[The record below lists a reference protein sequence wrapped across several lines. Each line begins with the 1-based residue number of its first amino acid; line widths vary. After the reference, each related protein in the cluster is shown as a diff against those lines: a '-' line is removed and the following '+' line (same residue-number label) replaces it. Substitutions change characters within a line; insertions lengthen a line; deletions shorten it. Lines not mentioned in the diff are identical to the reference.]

1 MKTKN
6 LLLTFLVLTCILS
19 PNQTTKAQT
28 GVAVPGLE
36 IFDVAMSNLLAD
48 YNIKGAQ
55 LALTYHGRLVYN
67 RGFGYANTSTNTLVQ
82 PNHRFRVA
90 SVSKPISS
98 IAVMH
103 LIEQGQLNL
112 SDLVFGVNGILNDAM
127 YQNAID
133 PRIYTITLRNLL
145 EHTGGWDRTLS
156 GDPFFPTY
164 FANTN
169 MIGVY
174 DMAIAMGVTPPGT
187 DQSIIQYML
196 NNFMLNYTP
205 GTVSSY
211 SNIGYSI
218 IAQVIEKVT
227 SQGYEQYVRDTILIP
242 IGITEIQTGRT
253 LLANQLP
260 MEVNYYNNYNSQNV
274 SIYDGATMTP
284 YAYGTYNMES
294 MNGLGGW
301 VASSADLC
309 KLLVAVDGFPS
320 KPDILLPSTIATM
333 TTGSAAYPY
342 YALGWGLNT
351 IDDNW
356 YHTGYLPGT
365 CRSEIGRRGDEIN
378 GAILVNTDANIGDL
392 VAAMDNILYYL
403 PPLIQ
408 NWPTNDLFLGVQEQ
422 ASDFS
427 VSLYPNPTSYF
438 INVKTDVKLIGSS
451 YTVYDNMGKAVLTGI
466 INAENTVVEVQ
477 NLSGGIYLFRVGE
490 NKQQTFK
497 VIKE

>member
-6 LLLTFLVLTCILS
+6 LLLIFLVLTCILS
-19 PNQTTKAQT
+19 PNHTTKAQT

-36 IFDVAMSNLLAD
+36 IFDAAMTNLLAD

-218 IAQVIEKVT
+218 IGQVIEKVT
-227 SQGYEQYVRDTILIP
+227 GQGYENYVRDTILIP

-253 LLANQLP
+253 LLADQLP
-260 MEVNYYNNYNSQNV
+260 MEVNYYNNYNTQNV

-320 KPDILLPSTIATM
+320 KPDILLPSTITTM

-342 YALGWGLNT
+342 YALGWQLNLA
-351 IDDNW
+351 DQNW
-356 YHTGYLPGT
+356 VHTGYLPGT
-365 CRSEIGRRGDEIN
+365 CLSEIARRGDEIN
-378 GAILVNTDANIGDL
+378 GTILVNTDANIGDL

-427 VSLYPNPTSYF
+427 VSLYPNPTSNF
-438 INVKTDVKLIGSS
+438 INVKTDVKLIGFS

-466 INAENTVVEVQ
+466 INDENTVVEVK
-477 NLSGGIYLFRVGE
+477 NLSSGVYLFRVGE
-490 NKQQTFK
+490 NNQQIVK
-497 VIKE
+497 VVKE

>member
-1 MKTKN
+1 MKTKT

-28 GVAVPGLE
+28 GAAVPGLE
-36 IFDVAMSNLLAD
+36 IFDAAMTNLLAD
-48 YNIKGAQ
+48 YNVKGAQ
-55 LALTYHGRLVYN
+55 LALTYQGRLVYN

-103 LIEQGQLNL
+103 LIEQGQLHL

-145 EHTGGWDRTLS
+145 EHTGGWDRFIS
-156 GDPFFPTY
+156 GDPFFPY
-164 FANTN
+164 YAANI
-169 MIGVY
+169 IGVY

-218 IAQVIEKVT
+218 IGQVIEKVT
-227 SQGYEQYVRDTILIP
+227 SQAYENYVRDTILIP

-253 LLANQLP
+253 LLSNQLP
-260 MEVNYYNNYNSQNV
+260 MEVNYYNNYNTQNI

-294 MNGLGGW
+294 MNGCGGW
-301 VASSADLC
+301 VASSGDLC

-320 KPDILLPSTIATM
+320 KPDILLPSTITTM
-333 TTGSAAYPY
+333 TTGSTADPSYS
-342 YALGWGLNT
+342 LGWGLNT
-351 IDDNW
+351 IDNNW

-365 CRSEIGRRGDEIN
+365 CRSEIARRGDEIN
-378 GAILVNTDANIGDL
+378 GAILVNTDANVGDL
-392 VAAMDNILYYL
+392 FSAMDNILYYL

-422 ASDFS
+422 ATDFS
-427 VSLYPNPTSYF
+427 VSLYPNPTSNF

-451 YTVYDNMGKAVLTGI
+451 YTVYDNMGKVVLTGI

-490 NKQQTFK
+490 NNQQIVK

>member
-1 MKTKN
+1 MKTKT
-6 LLLTFLVLTCILS
+6 LLLTFLALTCILS

-28 GVAVPGLE
+28 GAAVPGLE
-36 IFDVAMSNLLAD
+36 IFDAAMTNLLAD
-48 YNIKGAQ
+48 YNVKGAQ
-55 LALTYHGRLVYN
+55 LALTYQGRLVYN

-164 FANTN
+164 FAN

-218 IAQVIEKVT
+218 IGQVIEKVT
-227 SQGYEQYVRDTILIP
+227 GQGYENYVRDTILIP

-260 MEVNYYNNYNSQNV
+260 MEVNYYNNYNTQIV
-274 SIYDGATMTP
+274 SIYDGVTMTP

-294 MNGLGGW
+294 MNACGSW

-309 KLLVAVDGFPS
+309 KLLVSVDGFPS
-320 KPDILLPSTIATM
+320 KPDILLPSTITTM
-333 TTGSAAYPY
+333 TTGSAAYPS
-342 YALGWGLNT
+342 YALGWHLNT
-351 IDDNW
+351 TDNNW

-365 CRSEIGRRGDEIN
+365 CRSEIGRLGDEIN
-378 GAILVNTDANIGDL
+378 FAILVNTESNISGLSSAMEDIIDL
-392 VAAMDNILYYL
+392 H
-403 PPLIQ
+403 PLII
-408 NWPTNDLFLGVQEQ
+408 NWPTNDLFLGIQEQ
-422 ASDFS
+422 ASDFA
-427 VSLYPNPTSYF
+427 VSLYPNPTSNF

-490 NKQQTFK
+490 NNQQTFK

>member
-1 MKTKN
+1 MKIKN

-28 GVAVPGLE
+28 GAAVPGLE

-90 SVSKPISS
+90 SVSKPITS

-112 SDLVFGVNGILNDAM
+112 SDTIFGVNGILNDAM

-133 PRIYTITLRNLL
+133 SRIYTITLRNLL
-145 EHTGGWDRTLS
+145 EHTGGWNRFIS
-156 GDPFFPTY
+156 GDPFFPEGTP
-164 FANTN
+164 NI
-169 MIGVY
+169 IGVY

-187 DQSIIQYML
+187 AQSIIQYML
-196 NNFMLNYTP
+196 NNIMLNYTP
-205 GTVSSY
+205 GTIYSY

-227 SQGYEQYVRDTILIP
+227 GQGYENYVRDTILIP

-274 SIYDGATMTP
+274 SIY
-284 YAYGTYNMES
+284 
-294 MNGLGGW
+294 
-301 VASSADLC
+301 
-309 KLLVAVDGFPS
+309 
-320 KPDILLPSTIATM
+320 
-333 TTGSAAYPY
+333 
-342 YALGWGLNT
+342 
-351 IDDNW
+351 
-356 YHTGYLPGT
+356 
-365 CRSEIGRRGDEIN
+365 
-378 GAILVNTDANIGDL
+378 
-392 VAAMDNILYYL
+392 
-403 PPLIQ
+403 
-408 NWPTNDLFLGVQEQ
+408 
-422 ASDFS
+422 
-427 VSLYPNPTSYF
+427 
-438 INVKTDVKLIGSS
+438 
-451 YTVYDNMGKAVLTGI
+451 
-466 INAENTVVEVQ
+466 
-477 NLSGGIYLFRVGE
+477 
-490 NKQQTFK
+490 
-497 VIKE
+497 